1 MFLYLFLKH
10 NNKIDKNKIK
20 VLELEIEEVK
30 GLEIEADKRDSDE
43 LNKEEKPKWYDIFKR
58 KRQSLWRVSR
68 KIRIEKYILRRDF
81 MEKKGCMKCGS
92 MEAGTKEIAATG
104 TGLSKIF
111 DIP

>member
-1 MFLYLFLKH
+1 
-10 NNKIDKNKIK
+10 
-20 VLELEIEEVK
+20 
-30 GLEIEADKRDSDE
+30 
-43 LNKEEKPKWYDIFKR
+43 
-58 KRQSLWRVSR
+58 
-68 KIRIEKYILRRDF
+68 